1 MKAPLD
7 EILNNCLDRLLAQK
21 ASLAECLAAYPKQR
35 AELEPLLQV
44 ASLTAAAAAQEPAP
58 AFVSATKSRL
68 LTALAQKRETRR
80 RPLFRL
86 RPLVLR
92 LAPALAAVLLVLM
105 SCLVVSADS
114 LPDSPLYP
122 VKLATEQVQ
131 IWLAPDAAARAQLR
145 LQFVQRRLQEA
156 QELLQQGKS
165 LPQPVLQT
173 LSSEAEETRAEIN
186 QLRAEQAQA
195 LRQRYANLL
204 AAQRAALAQ
213 LAASVPPQT
222 QTDLGETIG
231 ILDQVQQQVSQDI
244 LTSGPPTPTPSNP
257 ASQSSPSATTGQPG
271 PPTNPPT
278 EPAKPPTAPPTP
290 VIVSPTAP
298 RPAPPED
305 TPTPLPT
312 PTPTPVPPVV
322 QPTATPLP
330 VVTATQPGSPLPTP
344 HRDPGLTPTR
354 ASTPTQV
361 PPSPRPPT
369 PTMTPTPPVSVLP
382 SPTPLSG
389 NQ

>member
-21 ASLAECLAAYPKQR
+21 ASPAECLAAYPEQR
-35 AELEPLLQV
+35 AALEPLLQV
-44 ASLTAAAAAQEPAP
+44 ATLTAAVPQDPSP
-58 AFVSATKSRL
+58 AFVSATRSRL
-68 LTALAQKRETRR
+68 LTVMAQKRAARQ
-80 RPLFRL
+80 RPRFAL
-86 RPLVLR
+86 RPLALR
-92 LAPALAAVLLVLM
+92 LATALVALLLVLT

-122 VKLATEQVQ
+122 VKLAAEQVQ
-131 IWLAPDAAARAQLR
+131 IWLTPDAEARAQLR
-145 LQFVQRRLQEA
+145 LQFVQRRFQEA

-173 LSSEAEETRAEIN
+173 LSSEAEEARAEIS
-186 QLRAEQAQA
+186 QLRAAQAQA
-195 LRQRYANLL
+195 LRQRYADLL

-213 LAASVPPQT
+213 LAASVPAQT
-222 QTDLGETIG
+222 QADLGQTIG
-231 ILDQVQQQVSQDI
+231 ILDQVQQQVYQDI
-244 LTSGPPTPTPSNP
+244 LAGGSPTPTPSNP
-257 ASQSSPSATTGQPG
+257 AILPSPSATTGQPA

-278 EPAKPPTAPPTP
+278 EPPTKPITVPATP
-290 VIVSPTAP
+290 VPASPTAP

-305 TPTPLPT
+305 TPT

-330 VVTATQPGSPLPTP
+330 VVTPTQPGSPLPTP
-344 HRDPGLTPTR
+344 HRNPGQTPAR
-354 ASTPTQV
+354 PATPTQV

-382 SPTPLSG
+382 SPTPVSG